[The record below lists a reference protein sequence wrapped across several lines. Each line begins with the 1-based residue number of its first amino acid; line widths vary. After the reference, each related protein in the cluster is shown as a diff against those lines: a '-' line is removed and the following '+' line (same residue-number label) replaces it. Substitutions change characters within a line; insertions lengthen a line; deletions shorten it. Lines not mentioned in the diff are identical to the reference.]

1 MRFVTSFVFA
11 GSSVTIQRTFWLLTA
26 VGACRTAL
34 KSFSKVSRV
43 ISSSLNIRTLRRD
56 MMRFSASSSEGSFSS
71 AARTA

>member
-26 VGACRTAL
+26 VGAWRTTL
-34 KSFSKVSRV
+34 NNFSKVSRGIV
-43 ISSSLNIRTLRRD
+43 SSLNMRTLRRD

-71 AARTA
+71 AARTV